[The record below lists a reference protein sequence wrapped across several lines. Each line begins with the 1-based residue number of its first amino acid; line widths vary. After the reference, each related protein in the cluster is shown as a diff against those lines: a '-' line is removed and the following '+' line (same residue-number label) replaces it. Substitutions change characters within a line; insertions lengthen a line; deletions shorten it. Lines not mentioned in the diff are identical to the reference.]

1 MTLRRTHTCGELRG
15 QHAGQ
20 DVVLCGW
27 VGSRRDH
34 GGLIFI
40 DVRDR
45 YGITQVVFSP
55 ERTPDAHKVAADL
68 RSEYVVAV
76 RGKVCPRPEGT
87 VNNELPTGEIEIEAA
102 EVAVLNTSLT
112 PPFEIEGRTDVAE
125 EVRLRYRYLDLR
137 RPAMRERLVKRHQ
150 VIKALR
156 DYFSEKGFIEIET
169 PCLTRSTPEGARDF
183 VVPSRMYHGSFYAL
197 PQSPQLF
204 KQLLM
209 VAGFDKY
216 FQFPRC
222 YRDEDPRADRQVEH
236 TQLDLEMSFVDS
248 EDVIGVVEG
257 ALQRACKAA
266 LGRDI
271 ELPFRR
277 MTWHEAMRLY
287 GSDKPDLRFGIEIA
301 DISDLAAQSEFK
313 VFKSVVDK
321 GGIVR
326 GICAPGGA
334 KYTRREIETDLTE
347 YAAGF
352 GAKGLAWMKL
362 DGGKLVSSIA
372 KFFSEAQQAE
382 IVERLGAKDGDLLLF
397 VADKESVVCQALG
410 ELRVRIGSEL
420 GLYDTDKLCFLWVV
434 DFPMFAWNE
443 EEQRC
448 DPLHHPF
455 TSPLDE
461 DLDKLETEPLATRAK
476 AYDVV
481 LNGVELG
488 GGSIRIHRQD
498 VQERVFGL
506 INIDREKAQDK
517 FGFLLDALQYGAP
530 PHGGL
535 AVGIDRLL
543 MLLMGLDTIRD
554 VIAFPKT
561 QRGQCLLTGAPSA
574 IDPKQLKEL
583 GLKM

>member
-222 YRDEDPRADRQVEH
+222 YRDEDPRSDRQVEH

-301 DISDLAAQSEFK
+301 DISDLAAASEFK

-382 IVERLGAKDGDLLLF
+382 IVKRLGAKDGDLLLF

-420 GLYDTDKLCFLWVV
+420 GLYDADKLCFLWVV

-583 GLKM
+583 GLKT

>member
-1 MTLRRTHTCGELRG
+1 MTLKRTHTCGELRE

-55 ERTPDAHKVAADL
+55 ERTADAHKTAVGL
-68 RSEYVVAV
+68 RNEYVVAV

-102 EVAVLNTSLT
+102 EVEVLNPSLT

-222 YRDEDPRADRQVEH
+222 YRDEDPRSDRQVEH

-248 EDVIGVVEG
+248 EDVIGIVEG

-266 LGRDI
+266 LGRDV

-301 DISDLAAQSEFK
+301 DISDLAAASEFK

-382 IVERLGAKDGDLLLF
+382 IVKRLGAKDGDLLLF
-397 VADKESVVCQALG
+397 VADKESIVCQALG

-420 GLYDTDKLCFLWVV
+420 GLYDADKLCFLWVV

>member
-1 MTLRRTHTCGELRG
+1 MTPKRTHTCGELRG
-15 QHAGQ
+15 QHIGQ

-55 ERTPDAHKVAADL
+55 ERTPDAHNVAADL

-87 VNNELPTGEIEIEAA
+87 VNRELPTGEIEVEAV
-102 EVAVLNTSLT
+102 EVEVLNTSLT

-125 EVRLRYRYLDLR
+125 DVRLRYRYLDLR
-137 RPAMRERLVKRHQ
+137 RPAMRERLVKRHH

-156 DYFSEKGFIEIET
+156 DYFSEQGFIEVET

-222 YRDEDPRADRQVEH
+222 YRDEDPRSDRQVEH

-248 EDVIGVVEG
+248 DDVIGTVEG
-257 ALQRACKAA
+257 ALQKVCKAA
-266 LGRDI
+266 LGHDV

-287 GSDKPDLRFGIEIA
+287 GTDKPDLRFGVEIA
-301 DISDLAAQSEFK
+301 DISDLAAATEFK

-321 GGIVR
+321 GGVVR

-334 KYTRREIETDLTE
+334 KYTRREIETGLTE

-362 DGGKLVSSIA
+362 DAGKLVSSIA

-382 IVERLGAKDGDLLLF
+382 MVKRLGAKDGDLLLF
-397 VADKESVVCQALG
+397 VADEESVVCQALG
-410 ELRVRIGSEL
+410 ELRVRLGAEL
-420 GLYDTDKLCFLWVV
+420 GLYDADKLCFLWVV
-434 DFPMFAWNE
+434 DFPMFGWNE

-461 DLDKLETEPLATRAK
+461 DLDKLETEPLAARAK

-506 INIDREKAQDK
+506 INIDRDNARDK

-535 AVGIDRLL
+535 AVGVDRLL

-583 GLKM
+583 GLKT